1 MDPSDNCAFCSA
13 LRRICQESNR
23 NAGFRVQRA
32 YYTRLLALLSRDVY
46 PNTGQSLKPWTG
58 LQTLG
63 FYRFMACGCNI
74 SFMCVVE
81 VVYSH
86 QKRYLL
92 VARFVHG
99 LSFERAYRG

>member
-1 MDPSDNCAFCSA
+1 
-13 LRRICQESNR
+13 
-23 NAGFRVQRA
+23 
-32 YYTRLLALLSRDVY
+32 
-46 PNTGQSLKPWTG
+46 
-58 LQTLG
+58 
-63 FYRFMACGCNI
+63 MACGCNI